1 MCGYLRKAVASV
13 VSVVFLFFG
22 FAGIANA
29 KDMTGATAATVHV
42 QDSGNLPSAA
52 EVQKIQAALPN
63 GGYEY
68 IGSIDGFDIYA
79 QKDPQGESSLRALPE
94 GWTPDNGDEPQ
105 AYGACTVAVTAA
117 VFGLGAAV
125 IGLAATAGGLW
136 VAGVFLSPQVLGLL
150 AGAMGSYSAVE
161 AIIAEFVC

>member
-13 VSVVFLFFG
+13 VSLVFLFFG

-79 QKDPQGESSLRALPE
+79 
-94 GWTPDNGDEPQ
+94 
-105 AYGACTVAVTAA
+105 
-117 VFGLGAAV
+117 
-125 IGLAATAGGLW
+125 
-136 VAGVFLSPQVLGLL
+136 
-150 AGAMGSYSAVE
+150 
-161 AIIAEFVC
+161 